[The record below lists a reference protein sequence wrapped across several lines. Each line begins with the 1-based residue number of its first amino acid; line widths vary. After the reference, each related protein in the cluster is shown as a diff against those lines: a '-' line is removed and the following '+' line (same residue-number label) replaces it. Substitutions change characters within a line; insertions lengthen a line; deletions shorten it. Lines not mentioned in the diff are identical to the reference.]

1 MVSKGY
7 VLIAEPDARLLYVL
21 SRIVTFHGLEP
32 VATRDGAFALAT
44 MVERG
49 APTILITNLT
59 LPRLDGFALLAELRR
74 IAGPNPSTAVV
85 ISPSLEMRAKAYDLR
100 ASLGISEIV
109 SSTMEVTS
117 LTSAIRR
124 ALEAVAAAPLSSAP
138 PLSSASPLSF
148 ASPFSERTTAAL
160 ARHRDPLRLS
170 RIAKL
175 GLVHDGPPEESL
187 QRLVEETARTFNVPI
202 ALLSIVLGDQ
212 QWFKAHVGLGGEL
225 LENRGTPISQSFCR
239 HVVDS
244 ECNAPLIVPD
254 ATRHPIFADNPLV
267 LSGAIGSYA
276 GAPLLTTGGD
286 VLGTLCIIDTQPLG
300 IDQEQI
306 DILVALARRVAGEIE
321 LQSKAR
327 AAVELTEEL
336 SRKLATERSRTR
348 AISAMVSSYG
358 AVLAH
363 LEIGILL
370 MDEDRKVLY
379 VNPALAKMVGLRQA
393 DLFALSGQDIRR
405 HIASLRDDPEDLH
418 GELQPLYDG
427 PFVATSDI
435 SLSRPVWR
443 VLRWESKPVDLP
455 AGVAQLELY
464 TDITDRADT
473 EFARIKTN

>member
-1 MVSKGY
+1 M
-7 VLIAEPDARLLYVL
+7 
-21 SRIVTFHGLEP
+21 
-32 VATRDGAFALAT
+32 ATRDGAFALAT

-49 APTILITNLT
+49 APTILITDLT

-85 ISPSLEMRAKAYDLR
+85 ISSSLEMRAKAYDLR
-100 ASLGISEIV
+100 ESLGISEIV

-138 PLSSASPLSF
+138 PLSSTP
-148 ASPFSERTTAAL
+148 PFSERTTATL
-160 ARHRDPLRLS
+160 ARHRDPLRLA
-170 RIAKL
+170 RIANL

-202 ALLSIVLGDQ
+202 ALLSIVLGEH

-225 LENRGTPISQSFCR
+225 LQNRGTPISQAFCR
-239 HVVDS
+239 HVVES
-244 ECNAPLIVPD
+244 ETSAPLIVPD

-267 LSGAIGSYA
+267 LSGAVGSYA
-276 GAPLLTTGGD
+276 GAPLLTVAGD
-286 VLGTLCIIDTQPLG
+286 VLGTLCIIDSQPLG
-300 IDQEQI
+300 IDQEQV

-327 AAVELTEEL
+327 AAAELTEEL
-336 SRKLATERSRTR
+336 SRKLATERSRTK
-348 AISAMVSSYG
+348 AIASIVSSYG

-363 LEIGILL
+363 LETGILL

-379 VNPALAKMVGLRQA
+379 ANPALATMLGLRQA
-393 DLFALSGQDIRR
+393 DLFALSGQDLRR
-405 HIASLRDDPEDLH
+405 HIASLRDDPEELH
-418 GELQPLYDG
+418 GELQPLYEG
-427 PFVATSDI
+427 PFVAIADI

-443 VLRWESKPVDLP
+443 VLRWESKPVELP
-455 AGVAQLELY
+455 VGIAQLELY

-473 EFARIKTN
+473 MFPSVPKD